1 MTGPTNQMQAS
12 ECDEHCNWNDN
23 NTFFGT
29 TQDVEFTA
37 EFDQLGDWI
46 NDIKKIVNIDLFENG
61 KKSWR

>member
-1 MTGPTNQMQAS
+1 MQAS
-12 ECDEHCNWNDN
+12 DCDEHCNWNEN
-23 NTFFGT
+23 KTFFGT

-46 NDIKKIVNIDLFENG
+46 NDIKKIMKMDLFENG